1 MNQSRKLKLFLSNSQ
16 VKPKVVSQAPS
27 IQANIKGHRQEDAN
41 SVYFIDFNT
50 DNLHH
55 WEKKSYTSLLLQH
68 PSQQSR
74 HSNMAGKVCSPSY
87 NAGEVLRNNWKES
100 KCFSSRPGTGKGW
113 QLLLCWV
120 HIFVFLWSTW
130 KLQGRTSGLRRAA
143 GSAAGCAGTP
153 HHAQPRPLS
162 RAPKLPRGT
171 GFSAEQGAGG
181 APWPSSLPSQP
192 SSCMAVIRHPEHTLL
207 RSLSASSFLLQPGYG
222 LISNTNNFL
231 KKEMAPIGTKSPLV
245 SPSAVALLLSA
256 ISPFS
261 SLSFTATVL

>member
-1 MNQSRKLKLFLSNSQ
+1 MQILFTLLTSIQTIYITGKKNLTPFCCFSIPLSRADTVTWQERSVALHTMLGKCSGTTGKRVNASLPGQELEKGDNYSSAECTFLSFCEAHESC
-16 VKPKVVSQAPS
+16 
-27 IQANIKGHRQEDAN
+27 R
-41 SVYFIDFNT
+41 
-50 DNLHH
+50 
-55 WEKKSYTSLLLQH
+55 
-68 PSQQSR
+68 
-74 HSNMAGKVCSPSY
+74 
-87 NAGEVLRNNWKES
+87 GE
-100 KCFSSRPGTGKGW
+100 
-113 QLLLCWV
+113 
-120 HIFVFLWSTW
+120 
-130 KLQGRTSGLRRAA
+130 TSGLRRAA

-153 HHAQPRPLS
+153 HYAQPRPLS
-162 RAPKLPRGT
+162 QAPKLPRST
-171 GFSAEQGAGG
+171 RFSAEQGAGG